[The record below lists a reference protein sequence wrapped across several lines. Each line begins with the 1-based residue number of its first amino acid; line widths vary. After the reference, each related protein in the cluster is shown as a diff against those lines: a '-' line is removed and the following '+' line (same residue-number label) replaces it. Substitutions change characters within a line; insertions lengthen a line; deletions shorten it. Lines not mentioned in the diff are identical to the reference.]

1 MNLPGMRVQ
10 VLHLE
15 PTNRHVSMVVDL
27 KGRLL
32 HAMTSRGDWTLRGE
46 SVEANNQISQAEP
59 QAGKR
64 GTLRAYALIISLEV
78 AFIAILWAAHVPW
91 GILNIVLVL
100 AAVIAL
106 IGKRLMGSSK
116 YVQIVSPEFVQR
128 IDNRFCSESKQL
140 SSLGFQ
146 PLFFVGETFSL
157 FRILLI
163 FPALVFLTMLLN
175 REVASIQNGSELCFG
190 FPVFISSSRTTYAHP
205 LQLGI
210 KYYTRFQD
218 GTILL
223 TKNFGGKAKYGP
235 RVVFQKTKNAS
246 ISDTWAEH
254 QKQIEALQATGKQ
267 VDREVSFQAYSEIS
281 AEA

>member
-1 MNLPGMRVQ
+1 LDADNQ
-10 VLHLE
+10 
-15 PTNRHVSMVVDL
+15 
-27 KGRLL
+27 LL
-32 HAMTSRGDWTLRGE
+32 
-46 SVEANNQISQAEP
+46 QAETE
-59 QAGKR
+59 AGKR
-64 GTLRAYALIISLEV
+64 GTLRAYALVISLEI
-78 AFIAILWAAHVPW
+78 AFIAVLWAVHVPR
-91 GILNIVLVL
+91 GIRNALLVV

-106 IGKRLMGSSK
+106 AGKQLMGSSK
-116 YVQIVSPEFVQR
+116 YVQIVSPEFVHR
-128 IDNRFCSESKQL
+128 INNRYCSESKQL

-146 PLFFVGETFSL
+146 PIFFVGETFPLS
-157 FRILLI
+157 RILLI

-190 FPVFISSSRTTYAHP
+190 FPVFISSDRTTYAYP

-210 KYYTRFQD
+210 KCYTRFQD

-235 RVVFQKTKNAS
+235 RVVFQKTKNAN
-246 ISDTWAEH
+246 ISDTWAQH
-254 QKQIEALQATGKQ
+254 RKQIEAWEATGKQ